1 MKPRTL
7 HMIASPNPT
16 NHIELKRGWGL
27 VLSLSAIALLLTA
40 CAGMASFK
48 EGKALVAEGKA
59 EEGLRKLEEA
69 VQLEPKNAEY
79 RIHLANSRTS
89 VMNRLLDSADSAAR
103 SGQISEAEKLLRRAQ
118 NLDPRN
124 DRIRQGLDGLVKER
138 QHRQMVQEADALFK
152 QGAPGSLAG
161 ALEKVRVVLAENP
174 AQRDALALKARI
186 DEQRAKL
193 KRPDAV
199 LAASFRKP
207 ISLEFREAPL
217 RAVFDVVAKVS
228 GLNFYYDRDIR
239 PDLKA
244 TIMVKNTSI
253 EDAIRMMLLTN
264 QLEMKVLNENSVLV
278 YPNTPQKLKDYQA
291 LSVRTFFLTNADVK
305 AVSTSIKTLV
315 KTKDLVVD
323 ERLGVIIMRDTPEAI
338 RMAERIVALQD
349 MSDPEVVLDVE
360 ILEVKRSRLL
370 ELGIQW
376 PSQLSLSPVLVDD
389 LPLRLTDL
397 ARIRPSTIEVGV
409 GKGLVNA
416 RKEDQDGRI
425 LANPRIRVRNKEK
438 AKIQIGDRVPVITTT
453 STTTG
458 FASESVSYVDVGLK
472 LEVEPNIYLDNE
484 VAIKVNLE
492 VSNLVREITSAAG
505 SLSYQIGTRGANT
518 VLRLKDG
525 ETQVL
530 AGLISDEDRSTANK
544 VPALGELPVAGR
556 LFGSQ
561 KDDTQR
567 SEILLSITPRV
578 VRSIQRPDL
587 LDAQFESGTESN
599 VGATDFRLGAAEP
612 VDAGG
617 TDTPAL
623 AVNPALP
630 SPKAA
635 PTTVPKAAPT
645 APSPIAPREPAP
657 AAGDST
663 AATER
668 PEVQGGTQPSSAA
681 PSATPASVAPKGNSL
696 TKPPASNGPT
706 VAGDGPKLS
715 WQAPAQIRVGEQF
728 SMVLQ
733 LSSQTPLQG
742 MPLLLAFDPLLLQVA
757 HVKEGDYFRQGGA
770 RTTFNQRVDPAQGK
784 LFLSLVRQGANG
796 GDPGINGNGSVVVVT
811 FKSIKASSEPK
822 VQVLSA
828 SPEPAG
834 VSMVL
839 PPPQA
844 VRVTP

>member
-1 MKPRTL
+1 MKPTTL
-7 HMIASPNPT
+7 NMIAIPQTT
-16 NHIELKRGWGL
+16 NDIARKRGFGL
-27 VLSLSAIALLLTA
+27 ALLLAATTLLLSA
-40 CAGMASFK
+40 CAGMASFN

-79 RIHLANSRTS
+79 RIYLANSRTS
-89 VMNRLLDSADSAAR
+89 VMNRLLDSAGSAAR
-103 SGQISEAEKLLRRAQ
+103 NGQISEAEKLLRQAQ

-152 QGAPGSLAG
+152 QGSPSALTE
-161 ALEKVRVVLAENP
+161 ALEKVRVVLAANP

-186 DEQRAKL
+186 DDQRAKFR
-193 KRPDAV
+193 RPDAM

-264 QLEMKVLNENSVLV
+264 QLEMKVLSENSVLV

-409 GKGLVNA
+409 GKALINA

-530 AGLISDEDRSTANK
+530 AGLINDEDRSTANK

-567 SEILLSITPRV
+567 SEILLSITPRI

-599 VGATDFRLGAAEP
+599 IGAKELRLSAAEP
-612 VDAGG
+612 SDAGG
-617 TDTPAL
+617 GDAPA
-623 AVNPALP
+623 PAASPTLP

-635 PTTVPKAAPT
+635 PTTVPKG
-645 APSPIAPREPAP
+645 PSSTAPREPTP
-657 AAGDST
+657 AAGGNT
-663 AATER
+663 AVTEP
-668 PEVQGGTQPSSAA
+668 PEVQSGAQPSPATPSAA
-681 PSATPASVAPKGNSL
+681 PASVAPMGNPSA
-696 TKPPASNGPT
+696 KPPASNAT
-706 VAGDGPKLS
+706 AVVGDGPKLS
-715 WQAPAQIRVGEQF
+715 WQAPAKIRAGEQF

-796 GDPGINGNGSVVVVT
+796 SDPGINGNGSLVVVT
-811 FKSIKASSEPK
+811 FKALKASSEPK

-834 VSMVL
+834 VPMVL